1 MGYSMS
7 NITVVLTSCRRQDL
21 LVQTLDSF
29 FGTNDYPIKEF
40 IVIEGSND
48 QTVAELAS
56 RYPDQ
61 PLRFIINGNNLGQ
74 HRSIDKAYAEVT
86 TPYILHL
93 EDDWL
98 FPVPG
103 VIAKGIAI
111 LEQEPKCHLVQLRDH
126 EDMPKE
132 VRRITP
138 KQLGDARYSMIPP
151 ATHRVWHSFTYN
163 PTVKRLADCKS
174 LEAGYAGF
182 TTEAEISLFY
192 KNQGREM
199 AWLLDAGI
207 KHIGWDRS
215 NFGHRGG
222 LTPKAMLSSA
232 KRFFSIK
239 TLAKWQRSVDRRI
252 AHSRRKRAA
261 R

>member
-1 MGYSMS
+1 MS

-21 LVQTLDSF
+21 LVQTMDSF
-29 FGTNDYPIKEF
+29 FASNDYPIKEF
-40 IVIEGSND
+40 IVIEDSND
-48 QTVAELAS
+48 QTVAEIAR

-61 PLRFIINGNNLGQ
+61 PIKIIINGNNLGQ

-103 VIAKGIAI
+103 FIAKGIDI
-111 LEQEPKCHLVQLRDH
+111 LEHEPNCHLVQLRDDA
-126 EDMPKE
+126 DMPKE
-132 VRRITP
+132 VRRLDRKSI
-138 KQLGDARYSMIPP
+138 GDARYSMIPP

-163 PTVKRLADCKS
+163 PTVKRLADYQR

-192 KNQGREM
+192 KDQGSEM
-199 AWLLDAGI
+199 AWLLGAGI

-215 NFGHRGG
+215 NFGHSGG
-222 LTPKAMLSSA
+222 GTPKAMLNRA
-232 KRFFSIK
+232 KRFFSLK
-239 TLAKWQRSVDRRI
+239 TLSKWQRSINRRI
-252 AHSRRKRAA
+252 AHNHRKRASK
-261 R
+261 